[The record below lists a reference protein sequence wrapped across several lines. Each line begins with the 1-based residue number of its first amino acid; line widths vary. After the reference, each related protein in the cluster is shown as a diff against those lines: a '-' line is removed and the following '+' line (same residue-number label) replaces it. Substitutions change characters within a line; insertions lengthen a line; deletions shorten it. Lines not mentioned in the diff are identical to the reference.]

1 MDGRKHRP
9 GGVVAVEW
17 MLFSRENVSKENIV
31 AHHIETDPRER
42 EREREDKASEPTIT
56 SKTVTKDFMQNIHF
70 WSICK
75 PKTHVSCLKKRSI
88 KKEAYL

>member
-1 MDGRKHRP
+1 MD
-9 GGVVAVEW
+9 AFI
-17 MLFSRENVSKENIV
+17 LFSRENVSKENIV
-31 AHHIETDPRER
+31 AYHIETDPKEQER
-42 EREREDKASEPTIT
+42 EREREKTRLLSPP
-56 SKTVTKDFMQNIHF
+56 SHQTVTKDFMQNVHF